1 MNRSSVGASLVKSM
15 RGDRRSGVV
24 QDRNLRVRIAALDG
38 RNKRREPPAKVLG
51 RVNRDAE
58 RAGLHA
64 GGRPNRIDEK
74 GNEERLGRR
83 PHIEHVARR
92 PILAHDQIARTEVCD
107 WPASFSD
114 DGNQR
119 GLLHDILPR
128 RRSQTG
134 DHRDRHKGRAE

>member
-1 MNRSSVGASLVKSM
+1 MNRSSVGASLVKSIAVTVAPAYS
-15 RGDRRSGVV
+15 RIA
-24 QDRNLRVRIAALDG
+24 NLRVRIAALDG
-38 RNKRREPPAKVLG
+38 RHKRREPPAKVL
-51 RVNRDAE
+51 RRCQ
-58 RAGLHA
+58 HA

-74 GNEERLGRR
+74 GDKERLGRR
-83 PHIEHVARR
+83 PHIEHVAHR
-92 PILAHDQIARTEVCD
+92 PILAHDQVAWTEVSD

-134 DHRDRHKGRAE
+134 DQRDRHKTHQAHQAH